1 MSLQSRRVEPIL
13 PVMRCGVVSIMQF
26 SFPDGN
32 SVRVNCPDAEAL
44 LTETR
49 ERMAQG
55 RGFALA
61 TINVDHLQR
70 LGEDA
75 RFRTAYAAHD
85 LVCADGNPIVWLA
98 RLAGKQIRL
107 APGSDL
113 VLPLAREAAAQG
125 LPIALIGSS
134 DASLA
139 LAAEAMR
146 ARVPGLT
153 VALTHAPGFPFDPE
167 GAEADEIIGRIAASG
182 ALLCF
187 LALGAP
193 RQEVFAIRAR
203 DALGNVGF
211 ASIGAGL
218 DFLSGHQR
226 RAPRLVRQAKME
238 WLWRMLS
245 NPKRLAA
252 RYAKGFTI
260 LPGHAAAAWKQ
271 RRGEV

>member
-1 MSLQSRRVEPIL
+1 M
-13 PVMRCGVVSIMQF
+13 SIMQF

-32 SVRVNCPDAEAL
+32 AVRINCPDSDAL
-44 LTETR
+44 LTQVRTR
-49 ERMAQG
+49 LGDG

-70 LGEDA
+70 LGEEA
-75 RFRTAYAAHD
+75 PFRRAYAAHD

-98 RLAGKQIRL
+98 KLAGKPVSL

-113 VLPLAREAAAQG
+113 VLPLARACAQQD
-125 LPIALIGSS
+125 LPIALIGSN

-146 ARVPGLT
+146 ARVPGLR
-153 VALTHAPGFPFDPE
+153 VALTHAPGFPFDPT
-167 GAEADEIIGRIAASG
+167 GPEADQIIAQIRASG
-182 ALLCF
+182 ARLCF

-193 RQEVFAIRAR
+193 RQEIFAIRAR

-218 DFLSGHQR
+218 DFLSGQQR
-226 RAPRLVRQAKME
+226 RAPKLVRQIKME
-238 WLWRMLS
+238 WMWRMLS

-260 LPGHAAAAWKQ
+260 LPAHAAAALRQ
-271 RRGEV
+271 RRSAGNG